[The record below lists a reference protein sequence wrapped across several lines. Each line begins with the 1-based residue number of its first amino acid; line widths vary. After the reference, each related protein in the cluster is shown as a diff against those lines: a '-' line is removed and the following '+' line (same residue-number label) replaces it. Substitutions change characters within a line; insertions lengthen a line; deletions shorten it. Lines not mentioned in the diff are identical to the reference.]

1 MAAVS
6 SPYGLRPLQNITPA
20 YQTGGW
26 REFPMTTNSANGL
39 YYGDLVNITAGQ
51 PSRITATPTTTLG
64 TATPVGV
71 FIGCSY
77 IDPALKQQQFANF
90 LPPNAVTNGY
100 TNIIIRVIDDP
111 DALFV
116 VQADGVVTRAAG
128 LGRNAPLANLSG
140 GSSFTA
146 ATGNSRVQLSAAG
159 LATTNTLAVRIVDF
173 VESTTSTAGDAFTD
187 VIVKFNQGVHAY
199 QQATGQ

>member
-1 MAAVS
+1 MATTSA
-6 SPYGLRPLQNITPA
+6 PYGLKPLSNLSPS
-20 YQTGGW
+20 YQTGGF
-26 REFPMTTNSANGL
+26 REILMTTNSANGI
-39 YYGDLVNITAGQ
+39 YYGDLVNVTAGQ

-77 IDPALKQQQFANF
+77 IDPVLKQLQFANF

-100 TNIIIRVIDDP
+100 TNIWIRVVDDP

-116 VQADGVVTRAAG
+116 VQAAGQVTRAS
-128 LGRNAPLANLSG
+128 LGTNAPLANLSG
-140 GSSFTA
+140 AGSFNAT
-146 ATGNSRVQLSAAG
+146 TGNSKVQLG
-159 LATTNTLAVRIVDF
+159 TPATTNTLAVRIVDF

-187 VIVKFNQGVHAY
+187 VIVKFNVGVHAY
-199 QQATGQ
+199 HQATGQ